1 MVLIDTNIFLEV
13 FLDQDKSE
21 DCLKLIEKVES
32 GDIKAFI
39 TDFSVHS
46 IGIIISKEKGN
57 SLLPEIFSSLS
68 SFEGLSLINATLE
81 EQISIAVL
89 ANQTKLD
96 FDDAYQLYFCK
107 KYNVPIVSFDKDFDD
122 FVEKK
127 DPGSIV

>member
-13 FLDQDKSE
+13 FLNQDKAE
-21 DCLKLIEKVES
+21 DCLRLLEKVEN
-32 GDIKAFI
+32 GDIEAFI

-57 SLLPEIFSSLS
+57 FLLSEIFSSLS
-68 SFEGLSLINATLE
+68 SFEGLTLVNASFE
-81 EQISIAVL
+81 EQTSIAIL

-107 KYNVPIVSFDKDFDD
+107 KYNVPIVSFDKDFDG
-122 FVEKK
+122 FIEKK
-127 DPGSIV
+127 DPKTLL